1 MIVEVR
7 GRKINFREGRMS
19 SEVKNL
25 IYIHGSGGSGEIWRR
40 QLDSV
45 GGYAID
51 LPGHGESDDFEINS
65 VEDYADVVAEA
76 VGAVKA
82 LESEEGVEKAV
93 FAGHSLGGAIA
104 QMLYF
109 RHPELV
115 EKLILVG
122 TGARL
127 RVHPKIL
134 NGLKEEFEATAD
146 MLVEWMF
153 SKKFESGKVR
163 QEVRDEII
171 RCGNKITLRDFLC
184 CDNFDLLEDY
194 KAGRIKV
201 EVPVLLIVGTD
212 DIMTPPKYSE
222 FFRQVIPDS
231 RMVVVEGAGHMIM
244 VEKPRE
250 VSDAIREFLE

>member
-1 MIVEVR
+1 M
-7 GRKINFREGRMS
+7 
-19 SEVKNL
+19 
-25 IYIHGSGGSGEIWRR
+25 
-40 QLDSV
+40 

-51 LPGHGESDDFEINS
+51 LPGHGESDDFEIKS
-65 VEDYADVVAEA
+65 VEDYADVVVE
-76 VGAVKA
+76 AVKA
-82 LESEEGVEKAV
+82 LGVEKGFEKAV

-104 QMLYF
+104 QMLYL

-153 SKKFESGKVR
+153 SKRFENKKVR

-171 RCGNKITLRDFLC
+171 RCGSEITLRDFLC
-184 CDNFDLLEDY
+184 CDRFDLLEDY
-194 KAGRIKV
+194 KEGRIEV

-222 FFRQVIPDS
+222 FFRQVISDS

-250 VSDAIREFLE
+250 VSDAIKEFL

>member
-1 MIVEVR
+1 MIVDIG
-7 GRKINFREGRMS
+7 GRKINFRGGQKS

-25 IYIHGSGGSGEIWRR
+25 IYIHGSGGSGEVWRY

-51 LPGHGESDDFEINS
+51 LPSHGESDDFEIKS

-76 VGAVKA
+76 VKA
-82 LESEEGVEKAV
+82 LGSEKGFEKAV

-109 RHPELV
+109 RHPEIV
-115 EKLILVG
+115 DKLILVG

-153 SKKFESGKVR
+153 SRRFENRKVR

-171 RCGNKITLRDFLC
+171 RCGSEVTLRDFMC

-194 KAGRIKV
+194 KEGRITV
-201 EVPVLLIVGTD
+201 DVPVLLLVGTD

-222 FFRQVIPDS
+222 FFRQVIPQS

-250 VSDAIREFLE
+250 VSDAIKEFLG

>member
-1 MIVEVR
+1 MIVEIR
-7 GRKINFREGRMS
+7 GRKINFREGQRS
-19 SEVKNL
+19 SEIKNL
-25 IYIHGSGGSGEIWRR
+25 IYIHGSGGNGEIWRC

-51 LPGHGESDDFEINS
+51 LPGHGESDDLEIKS

-76 VGAVKA
+76 VMA
-82 LESEEGVEKAV
+82 LGIEKAI
-93 FAGHSLGGAIA
+93 FAGHSLGGAIV

-109 RHPELV
+109 RHPEIV
-115 EKLILVG
+115 DKLILVG

-134 NGLKEEFEATAD
+134 NGLKQEFEATAD

-153 SKKFESGKVR
+153 SKRFENKKVR
-163 QEVRDEII
+163 QEVREEII
-171 RCGNKITLRDFLC
+171 KCGSEITLRDFVC

-194 KAGRIKV
+194 KDGRIKV
-201 EVPVLLIVGTD
+201 DVPVLLLVGTD

-222 FFRQVIPDS
+222 FFRQVIPQS
-231 RMVVVEGAGHMIM
+231 KMVVVEGAGHMIM

-250 VSDAIREFLE
+250 VSDAIKEFVG